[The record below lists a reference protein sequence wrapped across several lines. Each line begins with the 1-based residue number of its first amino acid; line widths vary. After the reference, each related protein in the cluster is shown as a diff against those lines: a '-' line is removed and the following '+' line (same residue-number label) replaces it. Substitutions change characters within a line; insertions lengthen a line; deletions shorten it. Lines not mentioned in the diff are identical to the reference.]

1 MRQMLFAL
9 LKIAIACCMLIS
21 LSAIG
26 EPTPYAI
33 DSSTPIISSDK
44 KNIVVKED
52 SIEGFSV
59 QQVILKLDQFKSAST
74 VKSIDYKKRYWVSQL
89 IANKLDYDNEFTID
103 AGAVG
108 WAESE
113 HFLVGNDGSI
123 RALNSGGI
131 LTPKYNYV
139 VDLSPFVSKPSD
151 ANSGSTTL
159 RIPKNTTI
167 HIVSRLT
174 SHRFSAGRS
183 FSLNIID
190 TRSFLEIRRY
200 GLYLQGAMLGIL
212 FALVVFSWYSVYQYR
227 DWTSFA
233 YGVWLLSALCSGG
246 TLRLHDSAPF
256 WEFFV
261 DTGSA
266 RFGTMPL
273 ATAWTF
279 CFAYMQSCLYIIF
292 ARSFLDFKN
301 HFPKF
306 YHITTVFVIFAI
318 CHGLTFIFVE
328 IDLPTKTFVLIY
340 AIPLLVVLASIYVF
354 AFKRLQQ
361 GLNIAKFFMF
371 AMIPYFSFRAI
382 FVLGI
387 AGLPSPFAFFPDSG
401 FGFFFRNNSVNQ
413 LLGLCSEALIMA
425 LAVISRTR
433 WMQQELA
440 TSMKSQKDLVE
451 NQNRVLEATVAQ
463 RTQELEAQHK
473 ELTETHQLIVGSVN
487 YASRLQRGQLPR
499 QVRLENRF
507 NSFDAIWEPR
517 DTIGGDLWWVSS
529 SQHSGPFVL
538 AVADCTGHGVPGAML
553 SLLVSNSFERIYAND
568 TSEDPDSALMSLDHY
583 VRTGLNQDR
592 PDSESD
598 DGCDAAVLRIDKQN
612 HRIDFAGAK
621 IGLFQ
626 ITKYGQII
634 RHSSSRIS
642 LGYQELISE
651 QDRPVLKTIKYTE
664 EDLFVIVTDGL
675 TDQVGGTA
683 LIPVSFGYRRLEKL
697 LVENCHLPVEEIANK
712 IKISLRD
719 WQDKQIRRDDVTAV
733 IFRL

>member
-1 MRQMLFAL
+1 V
-9 LKIAIACCMLIS
+9 LIS
-21 LSAIG
+21 PSAIG
-26 EPTPYAI
+26 DPTPYTI

-44 KNIVVKED
+44 NNVVVLED
-52 SIEGFSV
+52 SIEGFSA
-59 QQVILKLDQFKSAST
+59 QQVVLKLDQFKSAST
-74 VKSIDYKKRYWVSQL
+74 VKSIDYKKRYWISQS

-103 AGAVG
+103 AAGVG
-108 WAESE
+108 WSESE
-113 HFLVGNDGSI
+113 HFLIDHDGSI
-123 RALNSGGI
+123 KALNPGGI
-131 LTPKYNYV
+131 LTPNYNHV
-139 VDLSPFVSKPSD
+139 TDLAPFVSKPSD
-151 ANSGSTTL
+151 AINATTTL
-159 RIPKNTTI
+159 RIPKNTSV
-167 HIVSRLT
+167 HIISRLK

-190 TRSFLEIRRY
+190 TKSFLEIRRY

-233 YGVWLLSALCSGG
+233 YGVWLISAFCSAG
-246 TLRLHDSAPF
+246 TLRLHDSAPV

-261 DTGSA
+261 DAGTA
-266 RFGTMPL
+266 RFGTIPL

-301 HFPKF
+301 YFPKF
-306 YHITTVFVIFAI
+306 YNITTLFVIFAA
-318 CHGLTFIFVE
+318 CHGLTFIFFEV
-328 IDLPTKTFVLIY
+328 DLPTKIFVLIY

-371 AMIPYFSFRAI
+371 AMIPYFTFRAI

-387 AGLPSPFAFFPDSG
+387 AGLPSPFAFFPESG

-413 LLGLCSEALIMA
+413 LMGLCSEALIMA

-440 TSMKSQKDLVE
+440 TSIKSQKDLVE
-451 NQNRVLEATVAQ
+451 NQNRVLEATVTQ

-473 ELTETHQLIVGSVN
+473 ELAETHQLVVGSVN
-487 YASRLQRGQLPR
+487 YASRLQRGLLPR

-507 NSFDAIWEPR
+507 LSFDAVWEPR

-529 SQHSGPFVL
+529 SQHTGPFVL
-538 AVADCTGHGVPGAML
+538 ALADCTGHGVPGAML
-553 SLLVSNSFERIYAND
+553 SMLVSNSLERIYAND
-568 TSEDPDSALMSLDHY
+568 TTEDPASALMSLDHY
-583 VRTGLNQDR
+583 VRSGLNQDR
-592 PDSESD
+592 SDSESD
-598 DGCDAAVLRIDKQN
+598 DGCDAAILRIDRQN
-612 HRIDFAGAK
+612 HLIDFAGAK
-621 IGLFQ
+621 IGLYQ
-626 ITKYGQII
+626 ITKHGQIT

-651 QDRPVLKTIKYTE
+651 QERPVLKTIKYTE

-683 LIPVSFGYRRLEKL
+683 SLPVSFGYRRLEKL
-697 LVENCHLPVEEIANK
+697 LVENCHLPAVEIANK